1 VFRVSEET
9 AEYVKVNALRPG
21 SRGINTVVKVVDMG
35 TPRTVSSR
43 RDQTEHRVSEAL
55 VGDETGSLLLT
66 LWDDQIDQFSV
77 GNVFEIKN
85 GFTSIFRGSL
95 RLNLGRYGTAE
106 KVEMEI
112 AEVNTENNLSERRYE
127 ERPGYGPPRRPFQR
141 RRWEERRGERQ
152 RY

>member
-1 VFRVSEET
+1 
-9 AEYVKVNALRPG
+9 
-21 SRGINTVVKVVDMG
+21 VVKVVNMG

-66 LWDDQIDQFSV
+66 LWDNQIDQLSV
-77 GNVFEIKN
+77 GDVFEIKN

-112 AEVNTENNLSERRYE
+112 EEVNTENNLSERRYE
-127 ERPGYGPPRRPFQR
+127 ERPGYGPPRRPFPR

>member
-1 VFRVSEET
+1 VSEET

-21 SRGINTVVKVVDMG
+21 SRNVNTVVKVVNVG

-43 RDQTEHRVSEAL
+43 MDQTEHQVAEAL

-66 LWDDQIDQFSV
+66 LWDDQIDQLSV
-77 GNVFEIKN
+77 GDVFEIKN
-85 GFTSIFRGSL
+85 GFISIFRGSL

-106 KVEMEI
+106 KVEMELE
-112 AEVNTENNLSERRYE
+112 EVNTENNLSERRYE
-127 ERPGYGPPRRPFQR
+127 ERPGYGPPRR
-141 RRWEERRGERQ
+141 Q